1 MLLMRRLRFGKNQ
14 VPVPFN
20 RWFPLSLVSRL
31 YPKAQKEKSGGR
43 SRSAQGRVL
52 VIAEEPAV
60 SLSASLEASGLN
72 VVAVSGGAAALIS
85 LHRYRPQLVIA
96 SSAIEGLS
104 ITDLARRLAQTEEG
118 LLLLI
123 VGSEPSTS
131 ERRQAVISAGAFD
144 YFQIPAEAELLVLRA
159 NQLSRLQE
167 SMDRLRAEAG
177 IDHLTGLANRRR
189 FRIALKRELE
199 RWRRYG
205 APCALLLLDIDHMK
219 AINDNY
225 GHPVG
230 DVVIR
235 EVANKLSQ
243 VSRDNDTAARLGGEE
258 FALLLAGIDNAKGEL
273 AARRL
278 LGIFSEQSIEGV
290 GKVTLSIGLAAC
302 PAHANSERTLYAAS
316 DRALYVAK
324 NEGRNRVAVAPLL
337 QPTLPDL

>member
-1 MLLMRRLRFGKNQ
+1 MKA
-14 VPVPFN
+14 
-20 RWFPLSLVSRL
+20 
-31 YPKAQKEKSGGR
+31 KAQKEKSGEK

-52 VIAEEPAV
+52 LIAEEPAV
-60 SLSASLEASGLN
+60 SASALLEDSGLN
-72 VVAVSGGAAALIS
+72 VVAVSSGAAALIS
-85 LHRYRPQLVIA
+85 IHRHRPQLVIA

-104 ITDLARRLAQTEEG
+104 ISDLARTLAQTEDG
-118 LLLLI
+118 LLLLV

-131 ERRQAVISAGAFD
+131 ERRYAVISAGAFD
-144 YFQIPAEAELLVLRA
+144 YFQIPAELELLVLRA
-159 NQLSRLQE
+159 NQLSRFRE
-167 SMDRLRAEAG
+167 SMDRLRADAN
-177 IDHLTGLANRRR
+177 IDSLTGLANRRR
-189 FRIALKRELE
+189 FRVALTREVE

-205 APCALLLLDIDHMK
+205 APCALLLLDIDYMK

-235 EVANKLSQ
+235 QVANTLSQ

-258 FALLLAGIDNAKGEL
+258 FALLLAGIDHAKGEQ

-290 GKVTLSIGLAAC
+290 GNVTLSIGLAAC

-324 NEGRNRVAVAPLL
+324 NEGRNRLAVAPLL